1 MNFPQLFTF
10 LAMLIFAL
18 CCFSFTHKAA
28 ETVELK
34 AALDEERGVHRA
46 TKEVLEQAQIEVQ
59 DKDAQ
64 LKATQ
69 SQLLQR

>member
-1 MNFPQLFTF
+1 
-10 LAMLIFAL
+10 MLIFAL
-18 CCFSFTHKAA
+18 CCVSFTHIKAA